1 MLRMNK
7 NAALNASKHLLSGEN
22 GLERLNSQNISAMIA
37 YLKYPPTRR
46 LHKRIRHPILIAWL
60 CLCLSRPVERCIC
73 LLWRSTG
80 WNKLLKSR
88 AGGLRRLLFMTL
100 TVQWSKSKK
109 RPLYESG
116 VRVRV
121 VAYSWRE
128 SVAVCIQSSS
138 SVKQT
143 RIFNISTKIL
153 FYFWHFCPYCD
164 RTLYIDRKLSG
175 REISGSGKV
184 CELRLELR
192 TPKLQQR
199 FMCPQGHCRR
209 DSTKI
214 HLWYYFYLMKLALR
228 ILLFLCSIL

>member
-1 MLRMNK
+1 MLRINK
-7 NAALNASKHLLSGEN
+7 KRSLECFKAPVVGEN
-22 GLERLNSQNISAMIA
+22 GLEWLNSQNISVVIA

-46 LHKRIRHPILIAWL
+46 LHKRIRHPILTAWL
-60 CLCLSRPVERCIC
+60 CLCLSRPAERCIC

-88 AGGLRRLLFMTL
+88 AGRLRRLLFMTL
-100 TVQWSKSKK
+100 KLQWSKSKK

-138 SVKQT
+138 SVKKT

-153 FYFWHFCPYCD
+153 FFYFCHFCPHCD

-184 CELRLELR
+184 CELRLDLR

-199 FMCPQGHCRR
+199 FMSAPCPQGHCWR

-214 HLWYYFYLMKLALR
+214 HLWYT
-228 ILLFLCSIL
+228 SIWWSWH